1 MLGHVHD
8 RIHGNLRIGL
18 DQAGK
23 RRELSDGSPGP
34 RTGARPTAPRQ
45 GGLKY
50 GVFKRE
56 RPRQQA
62 LVLTDC
68 EPCGLRGPSR
78 RSMVAEL
85 RHAEAEIPTGLGWAH
100 PGQQGRCGEG
110 RSEPWCH
117 QLRVQR
123 LPRALA
129 SPPPRGQEPS
139 LLQRGWRTRWERV
152 QGTQPGQRDRQT
164 AGTAPG
170 RCPPALLSRRQS

>member
-8 RIHGNLRIGL
+8 RIHGNLRVGL

-78 RSMVAEL
+78 RSMRWWQSSDVRRL
-85 RHAEAEIPTGLGWAH
+85 KSPWGWAGPTQGSRGGAGRAGAS
-100 PGQQGRCGEG
+100 PGATSSAFRGCRG
-110 RSEPWCH
+110 RSHRPLPDIRSPACCSTGGEP
-117 QLRVQR
+117 
-123 LPRALA
+123 
-129 SPPPRGQEPS
+129 
-139 LLQRGWRTRWERV
+139 
-152 QGTQPGQRDRQT
+152 
-164 AGTAPG
+164 AGNACMG
-170 RCPPALLSRRQS
+170 CPA